1 MENLELIK
9 KAEADRLN
17 MIIAA
22 KQSGDQAAYEKAK
35 ASYVN
40 AKGEIVFPAEEKQPE
55 TEAEKLD
62 AEIAALENE
71 KLMGEYMDFLPAGY
85 YRKLDKLDALRAQR
99 KQMGAK

>member
-22 KQSGDQAAYEKAK
+22 
-35 ASYVN
+35 
-40 AKGEIVFPAEEKQPE
+40 
-55 TEAEKLD
+55 
-62 AEIAALENE
+62 LENE
-71 KLMGEYMDFLPAGY
+71 ILMGEYMDFLPAGY

-99 KQMGAK
+99 KQMGAN

>member
-9 KAEADRLN
+9 KAENDRLN

-22 KQSGDQAAYEKAK
+22 KQSGDKAAHQRAV
-35 ASYVN
+35 SSWVN
-40 AKGEIVFPAEEKQPE
+40 SKGEIVFPQDEVQ
-55 TEAEKLD
+55 KLD

-71 KLMGEYMDFLPAGY
+71 VLTGEYMDFLPAGY

-99 KQMGAK
+99 KQMGAN

>member
-22 KQSGDQAAYEKAK
+22 
-35 ASYVN
+35 
-40 AKGEIVFPAEEKQPE
+40 
-55 TEAEKLD
+55 
-62 AEIAALENE
+62 LENE
-71 KLMGEYMDFLPAGY
+71 ILLGEYMDFLPAGY

-99 KQMGAK
+99 KQMGAN